1 MIDTDSPRSS
11 SSDTVRQFASLFAE
25 LGDTCATH
33 TLHAYREKTAQAQ
46 CDAQCEPRAHAC
58 SNAVRKSNACNGEGG
73 DERGGIGDFDIG
85 GDIGRSGGERGGDCL
100 RVERSGDSVRIARG
114 DNRFDVGGACGSS
127 GLPLFSRPFPDERLG
142 LRSCLAPCF
151 RGVNG
156 SATR

>member
-1 MIDTDSPRSS
+1 M
-11 SSDTVRQFASLFAE
+11 
-25 LGDTCATH
+25 
-33 TLHAYREKTAQAQ
+33 
-46 CDAQCEPRAHAC
+46 
-58 SNAVRKSNACNGEGG
+58 RKSNDACIGEGG
-73 DERGGIGDFDIG
+73 NIGDIDIG

-100 RVERSGDSVRIARG
+100 RTERSGDSVRIARG
-114 DNRFDVGGACGSS
+114 DNRFDVGDDCDSSGFDVGGACGSS